1 MSPLFAAALAVH
13 VVAGTAAIAAGALP
27 IFAAKRRGGTHA
39 RFGRLFARCMI
50 FVLASAALMSALALN
65 PYFTALT
72 VTATTT
78 VFSGVRVL
86 RRKRPDIDPAQRAT
100 RLDWLVTASLFA
112 AACALMGLAVAGRF
126 TQGNPV
132 VVYSLA
138 GGAMAYSGYDLYR
151 FARPAAWPF
160 FPRLWFYEHLVKM
173 LGAYSAV
180 VGAFSGSVA
189 MTFLPD
195 PWKQLW
201 STILFQLL
209 TVGFILYYA
218 RKRRSRAET
227 PALAAA

>member
-1 MSPLFAAALAVH
+1 MTPLFALALAVH
-13 VVAGTAAIAAGALP
+13 VAAGTLAVVAGAAP
-27 IFAAKRRGGTHA
+27 IFAAKTRGGTHS
-39 RFGRLFARCMI
+39 RYGRLFWRSMVV
-50 FVLASAALMSALALN
+50 VLGSAALLSALAVN
-65 PYFTALT
+65 PYFAALT
-72 VTATTT
+72 VTATVG

-86 RRKRPDIDPAQRAT
+86 RRKRPDVDPAQRAT
-100 RLDWLVTASLFA
+100 RLDWCMTGALFSA
-112 AACALMGLAVAGRF
+112 AAALAALAVAGRF
-126 TQGNPV
+126 SDGNPA
-132 VVYSLA
+132 VVYSLT
-138 GGAMAYSGYDLYR
+138 GGAMAYAGYDLYR

-209 TVGFILYYA
+209 SVGFILYYA
-218 RKRRSRAET
+218 RKRRSRAEP